1 MTEPRKSNLESRNS
15 KQAGFS
21 IIELLVSV
29 AIITLL
35 MAAFFQFVSA
45 TQRQH
50 RGNQL
55 LAEIYQGGRSALE
68 AITQETQQAG
78 YNPDFGYTTTT
89 AVIAPL
95 ATAQF
100 VNVASSFGM
109 FPGNDVIIDPG
120 AGQEKVR
127 IAAVSTAPDK
137 FSAIFSA
144 PHASGATV
152 VSAAQPFPTG
162 IMTTTDGMI
171 FQFYG
176 SQLKKDKIQ
185 YIEYSCYPKGANR
198 SVGCPATGT
207 TTIGGTTYN
216 LYILYRSATDV
227 PFAAGALANDGSPVV
242 DNVVSTAVG
251 ANAAGG
257 SGPSGTG
264 PPVFHFDTALVGT
277 TTVVTRV
284 TITLTLQTLVRD
296 PDSGQLRTATLR
308 SQIVPRNIVDA
319 VSAYAASGND
329 ASLLPA
335 TPPGLPMTP

>member
-1 MTEPRKSNLESRNS
+1 MTGPRKWKVETRNS

-55 LAEIYQGGRSALE
+55 LAEIYGGGRGVLE
-68 AITQETQQAG
+68 AITQEIQQAG
-78 YNPDFGYTTTT
+78 YNPDFTPNTTLSAGISAGSQTV
-89 AVIAPL
+89 A
-95 ATAQF
+95 
-100 VNVASSFGM
+100 VASSTGM
-109 FPGNDVIIDPG
+109 FPGNDVIVDFG
-120 AGQEKVR
+120 ASQEKVTMT
-127 IAAVSTAPDK
+127 AVGHAPDN
-137 FSAIFSA
+137 FAATFNSPHPLAAPIFSA
-144 PHASGATV
+144 TK
-152 VSAAQPFPTG
+152 PFPTG
-162 IMTTTDGMI
+162 ILSTTDGMLI
-171 FQFYG
+171 RFYG
-176 SQLKKDKIQ
+176 SQIKKDRLQ

-216 LYILYRSATDV
+216 LYTLYRSATDV
-227 PFAAGALANDGSPVV
+227 PFLAATANDGSPVV

-257 SGPSGTG
+257 SGPPGTAA
-264 PPVFHFDTALVGT
+264 PVFHFDTALIGT

-308 SQIVPRNIVDA
+308 SQIVPRNIVNA
-319 VSAYAASGND
+319 LAAYAASGND
-329 ASLLPA
+329 PSVLPA
-335 TPPGLPMTP
+335 TPAGLPMTP